1 MAKVQNISMKYPHL
15 NLKEVIKLDNQM
27 VLTIAQDGT
36 KRWVTNEGIR
46 HREDGPSIEYPDGE
60 KRWFKNDNLHREN
73 GPAIDGPNWKMWY
86 LYGLRHREDGPAVED
101 INGTKHWY
109 FHGKFITVSSQKE
122 FEQWLKYKAFI

>member
-1 MAKVQNISMKYPHL
+1 MKYPHL

-46 HREDGPSIEYPDGE
+46 HREDGPSIEYPNGE
-60 KRWFKNDNLHREN
+60 KRWFKNDKLHRL
-73 GPAIDGPNWKMWY
+73 GAPAIYGAAYEAWY
-86 LYGLRHREDGPAVED
+86 LDGLCHRVDGPAQTCDGEK
-101 INGTKHWY
+101 NWFY
-109 FHGKFITVSSQKE
+109 YGKSIKVSSQEE